1 MPRAPNIRVGEHYES
16 LRAAFPMT
24 IYFDYN
30 NVLNSGGERCF
41 HNRTFFL
48 SMLSD
53 FIALLRQGPMSVFSP
68 QICLL
73 SFAPSGHRR
82 ESVLRELDEADV
94 IRAFHKIVFTMER
107 TTGHD
112 PSFPK
117 ETRILW
123 DDPRIIKYS
132 AGKDDYIASQGHLQ
146 SDLVFFVDDK
156 FENLDAAIELL
167 PTLYAIEMRLRRRHE
182 LNIGDRRGWESPRF
196 YTVFNLGELYDILF
210 CIFEYE
216 WNCSDCDPEW
226 IAHGWYCSVC
236 NRTLGYISR
245 RARTS
250 LQVVCRVKDTDIRAA
265 YPFLWIL
272 RTLIPGIWR
281 R

>member
-117 ETRILW
+117 ETRILL

-146 SDLVFFVDDK
+146 SDLVFFVEDK
-156 FENLDAAIELL
+156 FQNLDAAIELL

-182 LNIGDRRGWESPRF
+182 LNIGDRRGSTLYLIWVNCMIFSSAFSNINGIVP
-196 YTVFNLGELYDILF
+196 TVIPNGSLMVGIVPFVIEHWV
-210 CIFEYE
+210 IFLEE
-216 WNCSDCDPEW
+216 RERLCKSCVE
-226 IAHGWYCSVC
+226 
-236 NRTLGYISR
+236 
-245 RARTS
+245 
-250 LQVVCRVKDTDIRAA
+250 
-265 YPFLWIL
+265 
-272 RTLIPGIWR
+272 
-281 R
+281 